1 MVWAGGSE
9 VTGFN
14 HPVVAMLGKTAPD
27 RGRLYV
33 TTTADTIL
41 ELKGREK
48 GRSSLMISKDEAKGE
63 LLGEGG
69 IYV

>member
-27 RGRLYV
+27 QGTLYV
-33 TTTADTIL
+33 TTADTIL

-48 GRSSLMISKDEAKGE
+48 DRSSLMISNDEVKGE
-63 LLGEGG
+63 LLGEKG
-69 IYV
+69 IDV